1 MSLRLQ
7 GRWSGREDKF
17 PLQCSTSVGSRLWF
31 SAVAAWDFAVFVFHF
46 GDSFCP
52 AVYFDFFH
60 DKVFDRFVCFPHFT
74 GFSCWFIKLW
84 INGICFILSIR
95 VRMSVNFALAY
106 SRAGLWLILWRPFSL
121 KFVQISGLWGKA
133 RRNLTKRKPRSWR
146 NKSSGIQDIRVHL
159 LRSVRELFR
168 HFCCLFAIDTGDIQK
183 IPKSTRLTCDSY
195 VLERRHYSASPP
207 LAPFRRDFL
216 IGKIWRW
223 NFCLPPR
230 SFSFCVATLVC
241 SLQTRSM
248 TAESFWLPSGRHQ
261 RNQRRNYV
269 CTNTKTVV
277 CWLQTLTW
285 WFFCPNHPPLC
296 FQLYGRTLDLVSRFL
311 VQRLASFTD
320 KLCGADRPWTGLNQF
335 TLDTPSAERMG
346 KRRRNVGPLA
356 RCAPSGNI
364 DPLSPTE
371 RVAPNTHTPHY
382 NILGGDS
389 TLRQIRK

>member
-1 MSLRLQ
+1 
-7 GRWSGREDKF
+7 
-17 PLQCSTSVGSRLWF
+17 
-31 SAVAAWDFAVFVFHF
+31 
-46 GDSFCP
+46 
-52 AVYFDFFH
+52 
-60 DKVFDRFVCFPHFT
+60 
-74 GFSCWFIKLW
+74 
-84 INGICFILSIR
+84 
-95 VRMSVNFALAY
+95 MSVNFALAY

-195 VLERRHYSASPP
+195 VLERRHFSASPP

-241 SLQTRSM
+241 SLQTRSIA
-248 TAESFWLPSGRHQ
+248 AESFWLPSGRHQ

-285 WFFCPNHPPLC
+285 WFFCPNHPPFC
-296 FQLYGRTLDLVSRFL
+296 FQLYGRTLDLVSRFR